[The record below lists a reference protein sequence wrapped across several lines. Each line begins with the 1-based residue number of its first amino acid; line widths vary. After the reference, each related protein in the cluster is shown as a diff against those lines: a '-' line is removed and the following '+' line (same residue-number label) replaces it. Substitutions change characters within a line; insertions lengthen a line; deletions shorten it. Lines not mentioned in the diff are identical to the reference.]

1 MSRRPLIAGNWKM
14 NLLGEAASALA
25 AETARASTEA
35 AADVAI
41 APPAIW
47 LERCLKAAS
56 GSPLQVWGQ
65 NVGPALSGAYTGETS
80 LEMLADAGA
89 AGTLLGHS
97 ERRHVFGESNETIAT
112 KASLVAASGLNLML
126 CVGETLD
133 DRNADATMDV
143 VIEQLAT
150 GLADV
155 PAAQLTV
162 AYEPVWAIG
171 TGETASPEQAQ
182 EVHAAIRAW
191 LAERYGADAAASL
204 RILYGGSVKPS
215 NAAEILAKPD
225 VDGVLVGGASLKAA
239 DFSAII
245 AAAS

>member
-14 NLLGEAASALA
+14 NLLGEGASTLATAVAAAASKAN
-25 AETARASTEA
+25 
-35 AADVAI
+35 ADVAI

-47 LERCLKAAS
+47 LERCLDAA
-56 GSPLQVWGQ
+56 GEGPLQVWGQ
-65 NVGPALSGAYTGETS
+65 NVGPALSGAYTGEIS
-80 LEMLADAGA
+80 VEMLADVKA

-97 ERRHVFGESNETIAT
+97 ERRHVFGETNEGIAA
-112 KASLVAASGLNLML
+112 KAKLVAESGLGVML

-133 DRNADATMDV
+133 DRKQGRTMDV
-143 VIEQLAT
+143 VIEQLVT
-150 GLADV
+150 GLEAV

-191 LAERYGADAAASL
+191 LAERYDRETAAAL
-204 RILYGGSVKPS
+204 RILYGGSVKPA

-225 VDGVLVGGASLKAA
+225 VDGVLVGGASLKAD
-239 DFSAII
+239 DFRAII
-245 AAAS
+245 EAAG